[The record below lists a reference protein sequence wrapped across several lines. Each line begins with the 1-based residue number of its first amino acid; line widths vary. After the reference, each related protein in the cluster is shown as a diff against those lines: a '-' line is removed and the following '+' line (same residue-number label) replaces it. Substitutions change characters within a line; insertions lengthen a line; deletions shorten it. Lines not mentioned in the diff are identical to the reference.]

1 MPTVVAS
8 ASTPALR
15 LSDTVEVTLT
25 ATGAAPIRVE
35 LPKELLE
42 PASAVAW
49 QITPVRG
56 ATSTD
61 GTTWVQTFRLSPFVP
76 GDDLPV
82 KFNPIK
88 VNGTEVTPDPL
99 TLRVETALRNPTA
112 ADARPV
118 TGIEPLPTPPAS
130 EPPFILAGVTLLA
143 ALVAVL
149 AAVLVAARK
158 RRAKPLAPGEWVRE
172 RIGTLQ
178 TNLLNGRLTGAEFVE
193 CLATAFRDYLTR
205 RFGLSTERMTTAELI
220 ASADGVWDADART
233 GVEDLLTA
241 CDAVKFAGK
250 VPSPTDCEALAK
262 QAGRL
267 VDGWE
272 PGNGAA

>member
-1 MPTVVAS
+1 
-8 ASTPALR
+8 LR

-25 ATGAAPIRVE
+25 ATGAAPVRVE

-76 GDDLPV
+76 GEELAV

-88 VNGTEVTPDPL
+88 VNGTEVTPDSL

-118 TGIEPLPTPPAS
+118 TGIEPLPAPPEAD
-130 EPPFILAGVTLLA
+130 PPLILAGVTLIA

-149 AAVLVAARK
+149 VGVLVAARK
-158 RRAKPLAPGEWVRE
+158 RRTKPLVPGEWVRE

-178 TNLLNGRLTGAEFVE
+178 TNRLSGRLTEAEFVE
-193 CLATAFRDYLTR
+193 CLARAFRDYLSR
-205 RFGLSTERMTTAELI
+205 RFGLSTEPMTTAELI
-220 ASADGVWDADART
+220 ASADWVWDAEART

-250 VPSPTDCEALAK
+250 RPSATDCDALAE

-272 PGNGAA
+272 QTL

>member
-1 MPTVVAS
+1 
-8 ASTPALR
+8 
-15 LSDTVEVTLT
+15 
-25 ATGAAPIRVE
+25 
-35 LPKELLE
+35 LLD
-42 PASAVAW
+42 PASAIAW
-49 QITPVRG
+49 QITPVRS

-82 KFNPIK
+82 KFNPIR
-88 VNGTEVTPDPL
+88 VNGTAVAPESF
-99 TLRVETALRNPTA
+99 TLKVETALRNPTA

-118 TGIEPLPTPPAS
+118 TGIEQLPSSQTS
-130 EPPFILAGVTLLA
+130 EPPLILAGITLLVS
-143 ALVAVL
+143 LVAVL
-149 AAVLVAARK
+149 VAVMVAARK
-158 RRAKPLAPGEWVRE
+158 RRAKPLSPGERIRG
-172 RIGTLQ
+172 RIGGLRS
-178 TNLLNGRLTGAEFVE
+178 NLRSGLLTEAEFVG
-193 CLATAFRDYLTR
+193 CLAAAFREYLTH
-205 RFGLSTERMTTAELI
+205 RFGLNTEQMTTAELI

-250 VPSPTDCEALAK
+250 VPSPTDCEALAD

-272 PGNGAA
+272 VKALNGTR

>member
-1 MPTVVAS
+1 VPTVVVTAS
-8 ASTPALR
+8 AAALR

-25 ATGAAPIRVE
+25 ATGVAPVRVE

-49 QITPVRG
+49 QITPVRS

-76 GDDLPV
+76 GDELLV

-88 VNGTEVTPDPL
+88 VNGTEVTPESF

-118 TGIEPLPTPPAS
+118 TGIEQLPAPPAS
-130 EPPFILAGVTLLA
+130 DPPLILAGVTLLV

-149 AAVLVAARK
+149 AAVLVAACK
-158 RRAKPLAPGEWVRE
+158 RRTKPLSPGEWVRE
-172 RIGTLQ
+172 QIGTLQ
-178 TNLLNGRLTGAEFVE
+178 TNLLSGRLTEAEFVQ

-205 RFGLSTERMTTAELI
+205 RFGLNSEPMTTAELI
-220 ASADGVWDADART
+220 ASADGVWDADTRNE
-233 GVEDLLTA
+233 VEDLLTA
-241 CDAVKFAGK
+241 CDAVKFAGR
-250 VPSPTDCEALAK
+250 VPSPTDCDALAD

-272 PGNGAA
+272 RGIAAT